1 MRWDDAGGFAG
12 ALRKG
17 IAIRSGKAIP
27 FCNATKGMNSDPGF
41 CLQNTLVSASRPNW
55 NAAIMSPEIP
65 THAIPFSIM
74 SVNLRALDSPYT
86 PVTID

>member
-1 MRWDDAGGFAG
+1 MAVSAVV
-12 ALRKG
+12 A
-17 IAIRSGKAIP
+17 
-27 FCNATKGMNSDPGF
+27 
-41 CLQNTLVSASRPNW
+41 NTLVSASRPNW

-86 PVTID
+86 PATID